1 MAGIFKKALDSAY
14 KTSQNQCRFLLVSLT
29 TKENQ
34 RKSACMERE
43 MEKKESVRRGLG
55 KGNESLKSKSFW
67 WFICSPEPWLE
78 TEIFSRAIMVACPKI
93 KINKF

>member
-55 KGNESLKSKSFW
+55 KAMNHSNQKAFGGLFALLNLG
-67 WFICSPEPWLE
+67 
-78 TEIFSRAIMVACPKI
+78 
-93 KINKF
+93 

>member
-14 KTSQNQCRFLLVSLT
+14 ITSQNQCRFLLVSLT

-34 RKSACMERE
+34 RKSAGMESE
-43 MEKKESVRRGLG
+43 MEKKEECEERAG
-55 KGNESLKSKSFW
+55 KGNESLKPKSFW
-67 WFICSPEPWLE
+67 WFICSLEPWLE